1 MKEGIKDRRDEVQ
14 VIYRTGGAG
23 AGGMRTGGMKDKRD
37 EVQDIY
43 RTGGC
48 RAGGIHKNRRE
59 KGQEG

>member
-1 MKEGIKDRRDEVQ
+1 MKYRLYIEQKD
-14 VIYRTGGAG
+14 AG